1 VPAHGSPTVRRRRL
15 AAELRRLRERA
26 GFTGDEVAD
35 RLGWSAS
42 KISRIELHRTGI
54 KQADLQRI
62 LDLYGVDGSH
72 RADLLALGREARKK
86 DWLETVS
93 ASLPIDYA
101 AFLEAEAA
109 AQSVL
114 TWEPQVVPGLL
125 QTEEY
130 MRAVM
135 GTVNAMFQLP
145 PADLERRV
153 EIRLLRQ
160 QVLRRQPPPLL
171 SVVIDESVLHRRL
184 GDAAVMRR
192 QLESM
197 AASAELPN
205 VELRI
210 LPLAGNRLLGTS
222 AFTYMTF
229 PEFRDVPLRDMVTVE
244 HLTGTYYA
252 ESDDEANKYRVTFS
266 ALQSWSLTP
275 CESRELLIDVA
286 RNFWV

>member
-1 VPAHGSPTVRRRRL
+1 MPAHGSPIVRRRRL

-54 KQADLQRI
+54 KEADLERV
-62 LDLYGVDGSH
+62 LDLYGVEGPH
-72 RADLLALGREARKK
+72 RADLLALGREPRKK

-101 AFLEAEAA
+101 AFLDAEAA
-109 AQSVL
+109 AHSVL

-135 GTVNAMFQLP
+135 GNVRVMFQLP

-160 QVLRRQPPPLL
+160 QVLHRQPPLL
-171 SVVIDESVLHRRL
+171 LDVVIDESVLHRRL
-184 GDAAVMRR
+184 GDAQVMRR

-210 LPLAGNRLLGTS
+210 LPLAGNRLIGTS
-222 AFTYMTF
+222 AFTYLTF
-229 PEFRDVPLRDMVTVE
+229 PEFRDVPLPDMVTVE
-244 HLTGTYYA
+244 HLTGTYSA
-252 ESDDEANKYRVTFS
+252 ESEDETNKYRVTFS

-275 CESRELLIDVA
+275 RESRKLLIDVA
-286 RNFWV
+286 RDSWT